1 MPVND
6 TAVIGGGIYVHPDF
20 IEKHKQELSDLALK
34 LRLPNPEYQQ
44 ALSLRDKG
52 KYVQMPDKYVQ
63 GMRRLPI
70 AHAWGNGL
78 QIPRCAEFNIPGITK
93 VEKTSCPE
101 GESLELVEGIKLRDY
116 QNQAVKDFVL
126 EQQGVVI
133 APCGAGKTTIGIGVI
148 AHINT
153 PALILVHTLDLAKQ
167 WQDRVQGQLGHRAAV
182 IGGGINELEKGE
194 SNRVV
199 IATFQTLCRWGW
211 DVRYNFAKQFGLLI
225 VDEAHHVP
233 ASTFCEALMTMPQR
247 YRLGL
252 TATPERPDGLT
263 KLLHWHMGKVIA
275 EVTTQDLINRGL
287 IMQPIVKKLHTGWQ
301 LPDGPRPEWVK
312 MVTEMCSDEDRT
324 ELILDKVDICVRN
337 QGRQVLV
344 LSDRVA
350 HCEQMAKQLQEEGLR
365 AAALVGK
372 VSKTKRAELLKKADN
387 RELDVIFAT
396 CLADEG
402 LDLPGLDTVFLTVP
416 TKAMGRIQQRIGRI
430 MRIREGKQTPIV
442 YDVIDDEPFF
452 VAMSRKR
459 TRLYKSLG
467 CQLGE

>member
-1 MPVND
+1 MPVC
-6 TAVIGGGIYVHPDF
+6 
-20 IEKHKQELSDLALK
+20 
-34 LRLPNPEYQQ
+34 
-44 ALSLRDKG
+44 
-52 KYVQMPDKYVQ
+52 
-63 GMRRLPI
+63 
-70 AHAWGNGL
+70 
-78 QIPRCAEFNIPGITK
+78 QITVSVRACAPSTM
-93 VEKTSCPE
+93 
-101 GESLELVEGIKLRDY
+101 
-116 QNQAVKDFVL
+116 
-126 EQQGVVI
+126 
-133 APCGAGKTTIGIGVI
+133 
-148 AHINT
+148 
-153 PALILVHTLDLAKQ
+153 Q
-167 WQDRVQGQLGHRAAV
+167 W
-182 IGGGINELEKGE
+182 
-194 SNRVV
+194 
-199 IATFQTLCRWGW
+199 QTLCRWGW

-263 KLLHWHMGKVIA
+263 KLLHWHMGEVIA
-275 EVTTQDLINRGL
+275 EVTTEDLINRGL

>member
-1 MPVND
+1 MSLNN
-6 TAVIGGGIYVHPDF
+6 TAVVGGAIYVHPDF
-20 IEKHKQELSDLALK
+20 IEAHKTELSDLAIK
-34 LRLPNPEYQQ
+34 LRLLNPEYKQ

-78 QIPRCAEFNIPGITK
+78 QIPRCVDFKISGVSK
-93 VEKTSCPE
+93 VDKTSCPE
-101 GESLELVEGIKLRDY
+101 AESLSLAEGIKLRDY
-116 QNQAVKDFVL
+116 QNQAVKNFILDK
-126 EQQGVVI
+126 QGVVI
-133 APCGAGKTTIGIGVI
+133 APCGAGKTTIGIGVV
-148 AHINT
+148 AHVNT

-167 WQDRVQGQLGHRAAV
+167 WQDRVESQLGHDAAV
-182 IGGGINELEKGE
+182 IGGGTNELEKGK

-199 IATFQTLCRWGW
+199 IATFQTICRWGW

-263 KLLHWHMGKVIA
+263 KMLHWHMGEVIS
-275 EVTTQDLINRGL
+275 EITTQDLIARGL
-287 IMQPIVKKLHTGWQ
+287 IMQPLIKKMYTGWN
-301 LPDGPRPEWVK
+301 LPDGPRPEWTQ
-312 MVTEMCSDEDRT
+312 MVTSMCKDDDRT
-324 ELILDKVDICVRN
+324 QLILDKVDICVR
-337 QGRQVLV
+337 QHGRQVLV

-350 HCEQMAKQLQEEGLR
+350 HCEQMAKQLQDEGLR

-372 VSKTKRAELLKKADN
+372 VSKTKRAELLKKADS
-387 RELDVIFAT
+387 REIDVIFAT
-396 CLADEG
+396 SLADEG

-430 MRIREGKQTPIV
+430 MRTREGKQTPIV
-442 YDVIDDEPFF
+442 FDVVDDEPFF

-459 TRLYKSLG
+459 TRLYNSLG